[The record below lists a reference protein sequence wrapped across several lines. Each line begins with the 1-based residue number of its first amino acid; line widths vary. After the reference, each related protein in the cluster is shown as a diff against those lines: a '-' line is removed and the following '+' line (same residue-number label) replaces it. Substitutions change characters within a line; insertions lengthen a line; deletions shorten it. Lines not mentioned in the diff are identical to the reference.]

1 MNTIQACI
9 FDLDGVIVDTAVYH
23 YKAWKRLANELGFDF
38 TEHDNEKLK
47 GVSRIASLDL
57 ILQWGGLTKTD
68 AEKEE
73 LATRKNTW
81 YVDMINQMTPAE
93 ILPGAKEFVESCRA
107 AGIKP
112 ALGSASKNSGTILEK
127 VGIDHLFDVVI
138 DGNKVSKPKPDPEV
152 FLKGAEALHI
162 QPANCVVF
170 EDAIAGIE
178 AAINGGMRSVGI
190 GSPEILGKAN
200 LVVSGLD
207 KMNIEKLKEL
217 SPTQPSPVGR
227 A

>member
-38 TEHDNEKLK
+38 TEEDNEKLK
-47 GVSRIASLDL
+47 GVSRMASLDL
-57 ILQWGGLTKTD
+57 ILQWGGLTKTQ

-73 LATRKNTW
+73 LATRKNNW
-81 YVDMINQMTPAE
+81 YVDMISKMTPAE
-93 ILPGAKEFVESCRA
+93 VLPGAKEFVELCKQ
-107 AGIKP
+107 AGIKT
-112 ALGSASKNSGTILEK
+112 ALGSASKNSVTILEK
-127 VGIDHLFDVVI
+127 VAIDHLFDVVI

-152 FLKGAEALHI
+152 FLEGAKELHI
-162 QPANCVVF
+162 APENCVVF

-178 AAINGGMRSVGI
+178 AAISGGMRSVGI
-190 GSPEILGKAN
+190 GSPEVLGRADM
-200 LVVSGLD
+200 VVSGLD
-207 KMNIEKLKEL
+207 KMSIEKLKEL
-217 SPTQPSPVGR
+217 EAMSSN